1 MEKNKTFIKSCRT
14 ASMRQ
19 YLHGQHNLLM
29 AIIWLVLYYFDV
41 LLFAM
46 PKDSGEAGSY
56 SCD

>member
-1 MEKNKTFIKSCRT
+1 
-14 ASMRQ
+14 MRQ
-19 YLHGQHNLLM
+19 YFHGQHNLLM